1 MNAKER
7 GRRRFFK
14 EGVALAGLAAMGPL
28 ASRAQTIESE
38 AAAARPKDARNLY
51 GERSRFETSGR
62 VREDQKYRDVWFTPL
77 QDLEGIITPSALHF
91 SNVHYGIPDIDP
103 RQHRLMIHGL
113 VDHPLIF
120 TMEELKRLPSVSRI
134 HTIECVTNNTRS
146 VSKDAK
152 TVAQTHGDIAC
163 SEWSGVPLSLL
174 LREAGLQKGGSWVVA
189 ESADGGKR
197 VRCIPLEK
205 AMDDV
210 LLAYAQN
217 GEAVRPEQ
225 GYPLRF
231 LVPGWEGNI
240 NVKYLRRL
248 KVVDRPYLAR
258 IPRPPAKGH
267 WEWEQPVRSA
277 ITYPSGE
284 QRLAGRGFYQISG
297 FAWSGGGAIR
307 RLEVSTDGGRT
318 WKDAQLQEP
327 VFRKALTRFRMD
339 WNWNGEEAVLQ
350 SRATDELGN
359 VQPTMAEFNKTPHDN
374 QELLGP
380 DRLPT
385 HGNPIHSWK
394 VTQEGTVQNAFA

>member
-1 MNAKER
+1 MNAKQR

-14 EGVALAGLAAMGPL
+14 EGAALAGLVGAMGPL
-28 ASRAQTIESE
+28 AIGAQTLGSE
-38 AAAARPKDARNLY
+38 TPAGRSKDARNIY

-62 VREDQKYRDVWFTPL
+62 VREDLDWRDIWLTPL
-77 QDLEGIITPSALHF
+77 QDLQGIITPSALHF
-91 SNVHYGIPDIDP
+91 LNHHYGIPDIDP
-103 RQHRLMIHGL
+103 RQHRLMIHGM
-113 VDHPLIF
+113 VDHPLVL

-134 HTIECVTNNTRS
+134 HTVECVANIGRS
-146 VSKDAK
+146 VLTKVK
-152 TVAQTHGDIAC
+152 TAAETHGNLGC
-163 SEWSGVPLSLL
+163 SEWTGVPLSLL
-174 LREAGLQKGGSWVVA
+174 LKEAGLQKGASWVVA

-210 LLAYAQN
+210 LLVYAQN
-217 GEAVRPEQ
+217 GEAIRPEQ

-240 NVKYLRRL
+240 NVKWLRRV
-248 KVVDRPYLAR
+248 KVVDQPYLAR
-258 IPRPPAKGH
+258 IPTSEKGH
-267 WEWEQPVRSA
+267 WEWEQPVRSV
-277 ITYPSGE
+277 ITYPSGD

-327 VFRKALTRFRMD
+327 VFRKALTRFRLD
-339 WNWNGEEAVLQ
+339 WNWNGQEAVLQ

-359 VQPTMAEFNKTPHDN
+359 VQPTLAEFSQKQGVNVDHWLTN
-374 QELLGP
+374 ELP
-380 DRLPT
+380 V
-385 HGNPIHSWK
+385 HVNPIHSWK
-394 VTQEGTVQNAFA
+394 ITQEGGVQNAFA